1 MNKNCENCIHSY
13 YDDLFYELCCDRDRK
28 YIGELHA
35 KERAKNCE
43 HYEREKRKI
52 KPLLNQLSNGAWGK
66 N

>member
-13 YDDLFYELCCDRDRK
+13 YDDLYYELCCDRDRK
-28 YIGELHA
+28 YIGELYA

-43 HYEREKRKI
+43 HYKRERLERKYQ
-52 KPLLNQLSNGAWGK
+52 KKGELNNETK